1 LDKAIILF
9 DVIFDDVWRVA
20 AERQA
25 VLSRL
30 LFGVGG
36 RRRAQGTRRYQTDM
50 DIA

>member
-20 AERQA
+20 AEGQA

-30 LFGVGG
+30 QRSGNAG
-36 RRRAQGTRRYQTDM
+36 M
-50 DIA
+50 EIA